1 MTKPAR
7 ANKGRYMMILYDL
20 PISSYG
26 CKTRILLRHKN
37 LQWQSVAPPD
47 GYGSPAYCQIIPA
60 GTIPALDNNGFKLSE
75 SEAIAE
81 YINEIAPTPAMLPTD
96 VKDRATARSLSRFH
110 DSRIEPVL
118 RAYFSQVAPTN
129 RDAGFIQDN
138 AKLLQTRFDQL
149 ARMVTPAPFLYGRA
163 LGLADCGFVPSFA
176 ILNRLQPLL
185 GFSIQLAES
194 LRTYETSLANH
205 PSVKD
210 ELADYYDA
218 FDSWVAAKLA
228 V

>member
-1 MTKPAR
+1 MAKPAR

-60 GTIPALDNNGFKLSE
+60 GTIPALDDDGFKLCD

-81 YINEIAPTPAMLPTD
+81 YINEIAPTPAMLP
-96 VKDRATARSLSRFH
+96 VGAKDRATARSLSRFH

-118 RAYFSQVAPTN
+118 RAYFGQVAPAN
-129 RDAGFIQDN
+129 RDADFIQDN
-138 AKLLQTRFDQL
+138 ANLLQTRFDQL
-149 ARMVTPAPFLYGRA
+149 AKMVTPAPFLCGNT
-163 LGLADCGFVPSFA
+163 LGLADCGFVSSFA

-228 V
+228 A

>member
-1 MTKPAR
+1 
-7 ANKGRYMMILYDL
+7 MMILYDL
-20 PISSYG
+20 PISNYG

-47 GYGSPAYCQIIPA
+47 GYGSAAYCQIIPA
-60 GTIPALDNNGFKLSE
+60 GTIPALDDDGFKLCD

-81 YINEIAPTPAMLPTD
+81 YINEIAPTPAMLP
-96 VKDRATARSLSRFH
+96 VGAKDRATARSLSRFH

-118 RAYFSQVAPTN
+118 RAYFGQVAPAN

-138 AKLLQTRFDQL
+138 ANLLQIRFDQL
-149 ARMVTPAPFLYGRA
+149 AKMVTPAPFLCGNA
-163 LGLADCGFVPSFA
+163 LSLADCGFVPSFA
-176 ILNRLQPLL
+176 ILNRLQSLL

-194 LRTYETSLANH
+194 LRAYETALQSH
-205 PSVKD
+205 PTVKD

-218 FDSWVAAKLA
+218 FDSWVTAKLTA
-228 V
+228 

>member
-1 MTKPAR
+1 
-7 ANKGRYMMILYDL
+7 MMILYDL

-47 GYGSPAYCQIIPA
+47 GYGSPAYCQVIPA
-60 GTIPALDNNGFKLSE
+60 GTIPALNHDGFKLCD

-81 YINEIAPTPAMLPTD
+81 YINEIAPTPAMLPVD
-96 VKDRATARSLSRFH
+96 AKDRATVRSLSRFH

-118 RAYFSQVAPTN
+118 RAYFGQVAPAN

-138 AKLLQTRFDQL
+138 ANLLQTRFDQL
-149 ARMVTPAPFLYGRA
+149 AKMVNPAPFLCGNT
-163 LGLADCGFVPSFA
+163 LSLADCGFAPSFA
-176 ILNRLQPLL
+176 ILNRLQSLL
-185 GFSIQLAES
+185 GFSIKLEES
-194 LRTYETSLANH
+194 LRAYEIALASH

-228 V
+228 A